1 MQLKTI
7 KTDVNM
13 RKFMLALVCMIVP
26 FAFWSCEE
34 VEELVGSID
43 MTLGDKQ
50 IAIPAAVFANIDGT
64 TTVAGT
70 NVQESIAISFKGS
83 ATGSYTLGLGKTMF
97 EALRNVTNI
106 TDMENTLVYVPSS
119 GIKDDGMTA
128 ICGELTITKYS
139 ANKVE
144 GEFTGYGL
152 KTSVLNG
159 DFDLSNL
166 QDQLQEFSGHFEAV
180 GGTIPQL

>member
-128 ICGELTITKYS
+128 IYGELTITKYS

>member
-70 NVQESIAISFKGS
+70 NVQESIAISFEGS

-128 ICGELTITKYS
+128 IYGELTITKYS

>member
-1 MQLKTI
+1 
-7 KTDVNM
+7 M

-83 ATGSYTLGLGKTMF
+83 ATGSYTLGLGKTML
-97 EALRNVTNI
+97 EALGNVTNI
-106 TDMENTLVYVPSS
+106 TDMENTLVYFLRREL
-119 GIKDDGMTA
+119 KMT
-128 ICGELTITKYS
+128 E
-139 ANKVE
+139 
-144 GEFTGYGL
+144 
-152 KTSVLNG
+152 
-159 DFDLSNL
+159 
-166 QDQLQEFSGHFEAV
+166 
-180 GGTIPQL
+180 